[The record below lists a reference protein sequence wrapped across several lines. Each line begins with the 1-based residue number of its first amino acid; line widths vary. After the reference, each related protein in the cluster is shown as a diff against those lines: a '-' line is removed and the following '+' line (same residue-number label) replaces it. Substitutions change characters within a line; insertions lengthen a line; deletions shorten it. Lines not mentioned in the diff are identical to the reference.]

1 MQKRKNTKF
10 SAFFCTFHML
20 PHPNEAYLQFGGY
33 FMIHRLPH
41 TEGRP
46 RFARTPPLIQNK
58 KAAQISRAA

>member
-1 MQKRKNTKF
+1 
-10 SAFFCTFHML
+10 ML
-20 PHPNEAYLQFGGY
+20 PHPNKANLQFEGY

-46 RFARTPPLIQNK
+46 RKARAPPLIQNK

>member
-1 MQKRKNTKF
+1 
-10 SAFFCTFHML
+10 ML

-33 FMIHRLPH
+33 FMIHWLPH

-46 RFARTPPLIQNK
+46 RKARAPPLIQNK